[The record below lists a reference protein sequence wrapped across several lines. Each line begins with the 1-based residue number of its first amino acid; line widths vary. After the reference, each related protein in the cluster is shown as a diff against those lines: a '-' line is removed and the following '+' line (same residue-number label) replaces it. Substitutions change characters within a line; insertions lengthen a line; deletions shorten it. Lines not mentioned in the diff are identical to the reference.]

1 MSKLEEVRASGKM
14 SERILENNFRIFDH
28 RLREMEGELKL
39 CPYATLSEVIA
50 WAEQLKITIGKIKLI
65 QESSIVKS
73 KKEWESLEEK
83 LLAYLQIDKAFI
95 HVFSDHVIFLVQ
107 LEQGYHQRLDIFA
120 NNLDNSVRYLKRY
133 ADDLE
138 KQGFS
143 ISGIL
148 AESKNLS
155 DMNWLSILNY

>member
-1 MSKLEEVRASGKM
+1 MTELEEVRASGKM
-14 SERILENNFRIFDH
+14 SERVLENNFRHFDH
-28 RLREMEGELKL
+28 RLREIEGELRL
-39 CPYATLSEVIA
+39 YPYATLSEVIA
-50 WAEQLKITIGKIKLI
+50 WAEQLKIAIGKIKVI

-73 KKEWESLEEK
+73 KKEWGN
-83 LLAYLQIDKAFI
+83 LQDKMLDYMKIDTDCI
-95 HVFSDHVIFLVQ
+95 QVFSHHVIFLVQ
-107 LEQGYHQRLDIFA
+107 LEQQYRQRLSIFA

-148 AESKNLS
+148 AESRNLS

>member
-1 MSKLEEVRASGKM
+1 MTELEEVRASGKM
-14 SERILENNFRIFDH
+14 SERVLENNFRHFDH
-28 RLREMEGELKL
+28 RLREIEGELRL
-39 CPYATLSEVIA
+39 YPYATLSEVIA
-50 WAEQLKITIGKIKLI
+50 WAEQLKIAIGKIKVI

-73 KKEWESLEEK
+73 KKEWGN
-83 LLAYLQIDKAFI
+83 LQDKMLDYMKIDTDFI
-95 HVFSDHVIFLVQ
+95 QVFSHHVIFLVQ
-107 LEQGYHQRLDIFA
+107 LEQQYRQRLSIFA

>member
-1 MSKLEEVRASGKM
+1 MSELEEVRASGKM

-28 RLREMEGELKL
+28 RLREMEGDLKL

-83 LLAYLQIDKAFI
+83 MLAYLQIDKAFI

>member
-14 SERILENNFRIFDH
+14 SERILENNFRIFDD

-83 LLAYLQIDKAFI
+83 MLAYLQIDKAFI

>member
-1 MSKLEEVRASGKM
+1 MSELEEVRASGKM

-83 LLAYLQIDKAFI
+83 MLAYLQIDKAFI

-155 DMNWLSILNY
+155 DVNWLSILNY

>member
-1 MSKLEEVRASGKM
+1 MSELEEVRASGKM

-83 LLAYLQIDKAFI
+83 MLAYLQIDKAFI

>member
-83 LLAYLQIDKAFI
+83 MLAYLQIDKAFI

-107 LEQGYHQRLDIFA
+107 LEQGYHRRLDIFA

>member
-1 MSKLEEVRASGKM
+1 MSELEEVRASGKM

-28 RLREMEGELKL
+28 RLLEMEGELKL

-83 LLAYLQIDKAFI
+83 MLAYLQIDKAFI

-107 LEQGYHQRLDIFA
+107 LEQRYHQRLDIFA

-133 ADDLE
+133 TDDLE

-155 DMNWLSILNY
+155 DVNWLSILNY

>member
-1 MSKLEEVRASGKM
+1 MTELEEVRASGKM
-14 SERILENNFRIFDH
+14 SERVLENNFRHFDH
-28 RLREMEGELKL
+28 RLREIEGELRL
-39 CPYATLSEVIA
+39 YPYATLSEVIA
-50 WAEQLKITIGKIKLI
+50 WAEQLKIAIGKIKLI
-65 QESSIVKS
+65 QENSIVKS
-73 KKEWESLEEK
+73 KKEWGILEEK
-83 LLAYLQIDKAFI
+83 MLGYLQIDKAYI
-95 HVFSDHVIFLVQ
+95 HVFSGHVIFLVQ
-107 LEQGYHQRLDIFA
+107 LEQQYRQRLSIFA

-143 ISGIL
+143 LRGIL

>member
-1 MSKLEEVRASGKM
+1 MTELEEVRTSGKI
-14 SERILENNFRIFDH
+14 SERVLEKNFRHFDH
-28 RLREMEGELKL
+28 RLREIEGELKL
-39 CPYATLSEVIA
+39 YAYATLSEVIA
-50 WAEQLKITIGKIKLI
+50 WAERLKIAIGKIKAI

-73 KKEWESLEEK
+73 KNEWENLQEK
-83 LLAYLQIDKAFI
+83 MLDYMKIDVEFI
-95 HVFSDHVIFLVQ
+95 QVFSNHVIFLVE
-107 LEQGYHQRLDIFA
+107 LEQRYRQRLIIFA

-148 AESKNLS
+148 AESRNLN

>member
-1 MSKLEEVRASGKM
+1 MSELEEVRASGKM
-14 SERILENNFRIFDH
+14 SERVLENNFRIFDH

-39 CPYATLSEVIA
+39 YPYATLSEVVV

-65 QESSIVKS
+65 QESSIIKS
-73 KKEWESLEEK
+73 EKEWENLQEK
-83 LLAYLQIDKAFI
+83 MLDYVKIDSDFI
-95 HVFSDHVIFLVQ
+95 QVFSNHVIFLVQ
-107 LEQGYHQRLDIFA
+107 LEQRYRQRLSIFA

-133 ADDLE
+133 ADDLK
-138 KQGFS
+138 KQGFP
-143 ISGIL
+143 IRGIL

>member
-65 QESSIVKS
+65 QERSIGKS
-73 KKEWESLEEK
+73 KKKWESLEEK
-83 LLAYLQIDKAFI
+83 MLAYLQIDKAFI
-95 HVFSDHVIFLVQ
+95 PVFSDHIIFLVQ
-107 LEQGYHQRLDIFA
+107 LEQRYHQRLDIFA
-120 NNLDNSVRYLKRY
+120 NNLDNSVRYLKKY

>member
-83 LLAYLQIDKAFI
+83 MLAYLQIDKAFI
-95 HVFSDHVIFLVQ
+95 HVFSDHVIFLVL

>member
-1 MSKLEEVRASGKM
+1 M
-14 SERILENNFRIFDH
+14 
-28 RLREMEGELKL
+28 
-39 CPYATLSEVIA
+39 
-50 WAEQLKITIGKIKLI
+50 
-65 QESSIVKS
+65 
-73 KKEWESLEEK
+73 
-83 LLAYLQIDKAFI
+83 LAYLQIDKAFI

-107 LEQGYHQRLDIFA
+107 LEQQYRQRLSIFA

-148 AESKNLS
+148 AESRNLS
-155 DMNWLSILNY
+155 DMNLLSILNY

>member
-1 MSKLEEVRASGKM
+1 MTELEEVRASGKM
-14 SERILENNFRIFDH
+14 SERVLENNFRIFDH

-39 CPYATLSEVIA
+39 YPYATLSEVVV

-65 QESSIVKS
+65 QESSIIKS
-73 KKEWESLEEK
+73 EKEWENLQEK
-83 LLAYLQIDKAFI
+83 MLDYVKIDSDFI
-95 HVFSDHVIFLVQ
+95 QVFSHHVIFLVQ
-107 LEQGYHQRLDIFA
+107 LEQRYRQRLSIFA

-138 KQGFS
+138 KQGFP

-148 AESKNLS
+148 AESRNLS

>member
-83 LLAYLQIDKAFI
+83 MLAYLQIDKAFI

>member
-1 MSKLEEVRASGKM
+1 MSELEEVRASGKM
-14 SERILENNFRIFDH
+14 SERVLENNFRIFDH

-39 CPYATLSEVIA
+39 YPYATLSEVVV

-65 QESSIVKS
+65 QESSIIKS
-73 KKEWESLEEK
+73 EKEWENLQEK
-83 LLAYLQIDKAFI
+83 MLDYVKIDSDFI
-95 HVFSDHVIFLVQ
+95 QVFSNHVIFLVQ
-107 LEQGYHQRLDIFA
+107 LEQRYRQRLSIFA

-138 KQGFS
+138 KQGFA

>member
-1 MSKLEEVRASGKM
+1 MSELEEVRASGKM
-14 SERILENNFRIFDH
+14 SERVLENNFRIFDH

-39 CPYATLSEVIA
+39 YPYATLSEVVV

-65 QESSIVKS
+65 QESSIIKS
-73 KKEWESLEEK
+73 EKEWENLQEK
-83 LLAYLQIDKAFI
+83 MLDYVKIDSDFI
-95 HVFSDHVIFLVQ
+95 QVFSNHVIFLVQ
-107 LEQGYHQRLDIFA
+107 LEQRYRQRLSIFA

-138 KQGFS
+138 KQGFP
-143 ISGIL
+143 IRGIL

>member
-83 LLAYLQIDKAFI
+83 MLAYLQIDKAFI

-155 DMNWLSILNY
+155 DVNWLSILNY

>member
-1 MSKLEEVRASGKM
+1 MSELEEVRASGKM
-14 SERILENNFRIFDH
+14 SERVLENNFRIFDH

-39 CPYATLSEVIA
+39 YPYATLSEVLV

-65 QESSIVKS
+65 QESSIIKS
-73 KKEWESLEEK
+73 EKEWENLQEK
-83 LLAYLQIDKAFI
+83 MLDYVKIDSDFI
-95 HVFSDHVIFLVQ
+95 QVFSHHVIFLIQ
-107 LEQGYHQRLDIFA
+107 LEQRYRQRLSIFA
-120 NNLDNSVRYLKRY
+120 NNLDNSVRYLRRY

>member
-1 MSKLEEVRASGKM
+1 MSELEEVRASGKR
-14 SERILENNFRIFDH
+14 SERVLENNFRHFDH
-28 RLREMEGELKL
+28 RLREIEGELKL
-39 CPYATLSEVIA
+39 SPYATLSEVIA
-50 WAEQLKITIGKIKLI
+50 WAEQLKVAIGKIKVI

-73 KKEWESLEEK
+73 KKEWGN
-83 LLAYLQIDKAFI
+83 LQDKMLDYMKIDTDFI
-95 HVFSDHVIFLVQ
+95 QVFSHHVIFLVQ
-107 LEQGYHQRLDIFA
+107 LEQRYRQRLSIFA
-120 NNLDNSVRYLKRY
+120 KNLDNSVRYLKRY
-133 ADDLE
+133 AKDLE

>member
-1 MSKLEEVRASGKM
+1 MSELEEVRASGKM

-83 LLAYLQIDKAFI
+83 MLAYLQIDKAFI

-107 LEQGYHQRLDIFA
+107 LEQRYRQRLSIFA

-148 AESKNLS
+148 TESRNLS